1 MMTTTKKICKECG
14 QETAERVPVQYYP
27 VHLGFGKEYTKIPGY
42 SFIDAAEKLAK
53 EMTIDEDIE
62 KPTLI
67 FNNVLITNYN
77 KTKTKKFSASVEPS
91 EEKEYYINGGY

>member
-42 SFIDAAEKLAK
+42 SFIDAAEK
-53 EMTIDEDIE
+53 
-62 KPTLI
+62 PTLI